1 MLKVYASGAT
11 RSRRVLWALE
21 ELGAP
26 YEVVALKFP
35 PRVHHPEFLAI
46 SPAGALPA
54 IDDDGRRIIES
65 LAICDHVNRK
75 HGGDLVVEPHE
86 PDHVRYLEMVL
97 FGESTLT
104 PPLAWARRFGPANPA
119 ILEEAREIFRM
130 RVSVVEDAVADGREV
145 LAAGRLTLA
154 DISVGYSLGLAAFS
168 GLGDLIPPAVL
179 AYETRLKAR
188 PAYQRAYAVP

>member
-35 PRVHHPEFLAI
+35 PRIHHPEFLAI
-46 SPAGALPA
+46 SAAGALPA
-54 IDDDGRRIIES
+54 IEDDGKRVIES
-65 LAICDHVNRK
+65 LAICDYLNRK
-75 HGGDLVVEPHE
+75 HGGDLVVG
-86 PDHVRYLEMVL
+86 PDEAGYLDYSQL
-97 FGESTLT
+97 LHFGESTLS
-104 PPLAWARRFGPANPA
+104 PPIGWARRFGPKLPA
-119 ILEEAREIFRM
+119 ALEEAREAFGL
-130 RVSVVEDAVADGREV
+130 RVAVVERALADGREF

-154 DISVGYSLGLAAFS
+154 DISVGYSLGLAGLS
-168 GLGDLIPPAVL
+168 GLGDIIPPAVA
-179 AYETRLKAR
+179 AYEARLKAR